1 MFSHVHF
8 SVRHFS
14 RDRGFTNTTWPIESP
29 LVFYSPR
36 EVTVYYGET
45 IFVYGVSALLH
56 FGGFLTAIYVF
67 RIADNEQLQNLV
79 ERVFILCN
87 IPNKF
92 IYALWLHM
100 ACGFVWLSLMTAYIV
115 VMEADSDY
123 NVKFAWF
130 GPLTENM
137 QTAAKVR
144 EVRLYEIQFHC

>member
-1 MFSHVHF
+1 MKIS
-8 SVRHFS
+8 S
-14 RDRGFTNTTWPIESP
+14 RDRGFTNTTWPLDSP
-29 LVFYSPR
+29 LVFSSPR

-45 IFVYGVSALLH
+45 IFVYGVSSLLH

-100 ACGFVWLSLMTAYIV
+100 ACGFLWLTLMTTYII
-115 VMEADSDY
+115 VMEGDSEHI
-123 NVKFAWF
+123 VKFVWF
-130 GPLTENM
+130 GTPTDNM
-137 QTAAKVR
+137 QTLAKVSQIYL
-144 EVRLYEIQFHC
+144 VLYLSIFYFEKMFL